1 MQKRLKS
8 GLYDDIYS
16 FSSSKYEGEI
26 IEQVVPLMSTHEDV
40 TDLIS
45 KGTDSRKRRAWWTLM
60 GMITLLVKLPENFI
74 GNYLFVKRIGHI
86 YRSLIF

>member
-1 MQKRLKS
+1 LKS

-40 TDLIS
+40 TDLIL
-45 KGTDSRKRRAWWTLM
+45 KGTDSRKRRSFT
-60 GMITLLVKLPENFI
+60 T
-74 GNYLFVKRIGHI
+74 
-86 YRSLIF
+86 